1 MLVQRVFVYKKSIA
15 LQAKRLSHFVTHTF
29 TKVEAI
35 FRVTSVQWT
44 CVQMLE
50 ERYMGNKGT
59 IAP

>member
-1 MLVQRVFVYKKSIA
+1 MLVQCVFVYKKPVA
-15 LQAKRLSHFVTHTF
+15 LKAKRLSHFVTHAF
-29 TKVEAI
+29 AKIEAV

-50 ERYMGNKGT
+50 ERYIRNKGT